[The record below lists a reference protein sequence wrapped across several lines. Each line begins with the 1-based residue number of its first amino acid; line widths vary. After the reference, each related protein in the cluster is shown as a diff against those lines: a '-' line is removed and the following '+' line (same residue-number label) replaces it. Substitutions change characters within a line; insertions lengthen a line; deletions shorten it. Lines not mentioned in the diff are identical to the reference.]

1 MLATPSNNIHVAP
14 TRTFADPGWQETLPV
29 MLFAVLIYGY
39 LFGYATLNPANVA
52 WMMQGDPA
60 QHYLGWQFFRHE
72 PWQWPLGRIARAG
85 YPAGTTIVF
94 SDAIPLLALAL
105 KPFSEFLSSEF
116 QYFGLWILSCYLLT
130 GLFAQRLMGWFT
142 PHPALRILG
151 ACLFILSPPM
161 LMRGYGHEAL
171 MAHWLLLAAIHAYL
185 AAWSP
190 RKWLLL
196 LVTAALTHPYL
207 LLMVLGLWFASII
220 PRQQPLRASAWQAGG
235 KQILRILPPLLLV
248 MLAAGYLKPGGGG
261 VAGEGYG
268 FFSMNMLALI
278 QPDFIGSASRLIG
291 DIGVATTGQY
301 EGYIYLGAG
310 MLLLG
315 LIASLACA
323 SRKLHPAATAMPAD
337 TSLALRNI
345 WPLLAVALIFWSLA
359 LSNHVTLGPYHLFT
373 VPLPASLHTAL
384 STFRASGRL
393 GWPLFYL
400 LNLIILASI
409 VRRWNYRPALALLS
423 LALLLQVV
431 DLSAKYKALRSFIHA
446 RSHWT
451 TPLQSSDWSHWSAN
465 AQRLML
471 LTPPA
476 QTAQIYLPFAHLATR
491 YHLATN
497 AAHTARANEAQLARV
512 VQEMRQ
518 SLTQGQPDPR
528 TLYILPAGE
537 TWPAL
542 PPVLRAQ
549 LKTQDGYTVLP
560 PVSAMPPTP

>member
-1 MLATPSNNIHVAP
+1 MHTTASNITLAAPSHAQ
-14 TRTFADPGWQETLPV
+14 AWQETLPT
-29 MLFAVLIYGY
+29 MLFGVLIYGY

-60 QHYLGWQFFRHE
+60 QHYLGWQFFRCE
-72 PWQWPLGRIARAG
+72 PWQWPLGRINSYG

-94 SDAIPLLALAL
+94 SDAIPLLALAF
-105 KPFSEFLSSEF
+105 KPFNALLGSEF

-142 PHPALRILG
+142 PHPWLRMLG

-171 MAHWLLLAAIHAYL
+171 MAHWLLLAAMHGFL

-207 LLMVLGLWFASII
+207 LLMVLGLWLASIT

-235 KQILRILPPLLLV
+235 KQILLILPPLLLV

-278 QPDFIGSASRLIG
+278 QPDFIGTQHGASRLIG
-291 DIGVATTGQY
+291 NIGVATAGQY
-301 EGYIYLGAG
+301 EGYLYLGAG

-315 LIASLACA
+315 FVASLACA
-323 SRKLHPAATAMPAD
+323 SRKLRPAATAMPAD
-337 TSLALRNI
+337 NSLALRNT
-345 WPLLAVALIFWSLA
+345 WPLLMIAFAFWCLA
-359 LSNHVTLGPYHLFT
+359 LSNQITLGPYHLAN

-400 LNLIILASI
+400 LNLILLGGI
-409 VRRWNYRPALALLS
+409 VRHLAYRPALALLS

-431 DLSAKYKALRSFIHA
+431 DLSAKYKALRNFIHA
-446 RSHWT
+446 RSHWE
-451 TPLQSSDWSHWSAN
+451 TPLKSPAWSRWA
-465 AQRLML
+465 ADAERLIL

-476 QTAQIYLPFAHLATR
+476 ETAQIYLPFAELAAR
-491 YHLATN
+491 RHLATN
-497 AAHTARANEAQLARV
+497 AAHTARANEDQLTQD
-512 VQEMRQ
+512 VQQTRQ
-518 SLTQGQPDPR
+518 ALTQGRADPR
-528 TLYILPAGE
+528 TLYILPAAQA
-537 TWPAL
+537 WPSLPAAL
-542 PPVLRAQ
+542 QARIS
-549 LKTQDGYTVLP
+549 TQDGYAVLP
-560 PVSAMPPTP
+560 PAPPTP